1 MKTVLTIAGSD
12 SSGGAGIQA
21 DIKTM
26 TAHGVY
32 AMSAVTALTAQ
43 NTVAVTDILEVP
55 PAFLAAQLDSV
66 FLDIPPDA
74 VKIGMVATP
83 EQASV
88 IAKKLVCYHAE
99 RIVID
104 PVMVSSTEW
113 GLTSERAVK
122 VMEEELYPLATLLT
136 PNLREAGVLS
146 GREIQT
152 REEMEWAARAIGE
165 RFGTAVLCKGGHL
178 TGGADD
184 YLWQPSGGCWL
195 CGERVQ
201 NPNTHGTGCTL
212 SSAIASN
219 LAGGFS
225 LLASVERAKGYLSR
239 ALGAMLDLGAG
250 SGPLNHLFDLKPY
263 EPHREPESERG
274 SIS

>member
-1 MKTVLTIAGSD
+1 M
-12 SSGGAGIQA
+12 
-21 DIKTM
+21 
-26 TAHGVY
+26 
-32 AMSAVTALTAQ
+32 
-43 NTVAVTDILEVP
+43 
-55 PAFLAAQLDSV
+55 
-66 FLDIPPDA
+66 
-74 VKIGMVATP
+74 
-83 EQASV
+83 
-88 IAKKLVCYHAE
+88 
-99 RIVID
+99 ID
-104 PVMVSSTEW
+104 PVMVSSTER

-136 PNLREAGVLS
+136 PNLREASVLS

-152 REEMEWAARAIGE
+152 RGEMEWAARAIGE

-219 LAGGFS
+219 LADGFS
-225 LLASVERAKGYLSR
+225 LLASVERAEGISQPC
-239 ALGAMLDLGAG
+239 AG
-250 SGPLNHLFDLKPY
+250 RDARSG
-263 EPHREPESERG
+263 RG
-274 SIS
+274 QRSTQPSLRFKTL